1 MQNDDLLRRA
11 LAGEWDPMRP
21 CDLSVADFDPR
32 ERGNAKKFPTTAS
45 EPNGC
50 LNRVADQVGAFGLW
64 LWVIYGDA
72 FKDAT
77 TPLEERLKEGL
88 APLHMINI
96 EYLWIIIH
104 EAICE
109 WHHDVRMRHTSAK
122 FPKSFMSSPALC
134 AALLAE
140 HLAAIDLR
148 PEAQMYFLARRAA
161 NIDYTGKGAKEGEG
175 AEGDGQ
181 AAGGKKNK
189 RRGSKQGKD
198 ADALAQ
204 PVVDE
209 PAPAPAPAAE
219 GSKQERVG
227 LGGICLYFL
236 CGVHR
241 VTNRAGSAVSCKWAD
256 GTCKNGRHV
265 PPTQAQGIAIADQ
278 LHSGSPKVPV
288 SAHISAQLVA
298 KLRAV

>member
-1 MQNDDLLRRA
+1 M
-11 LAGEWDPMRP
+11 
-21 CDLSVADFDPR
+21 
-32 ERGNAKKFPTTAS
+32 AS

-72 FKDAT
+72 FKGAT
-77 TPLEERLKEGL
+77 TPLEERLREGL

-122 FPKSFMSSPALC
+122 FPKSLMSSPALC

-148 PEAQMYFLARRAA
+148 PEAQEYFLVRRMA
-161 NIDYTGKGAKEGEG
+161 NIEYTGKGAKGGKGGKGAKEGEG
-175 AEGDGQ
+175 AQGGGQ
-181 AAGGKKNK
+181 AADSKKNK
-189 RRGSKQGKD
+189 KRRGYKLGKE
-198 ADALAQ
+198 ADAPA
-204 PVVDE
+204 PSPP

-219 GSKQERVG
+219 GSQQERGGFGGG
-227 LGGICLYFL
+227 LSGICLYFL
-236 CGVHR
+236 CGVHQI
-241 VTNRAGSAVSCKWAD
+241 TNRTGAAVSCRWAE
-256 GTCKNGRHV
+256 GNCKNGRHI
-265 PPTQAQGIAIADQ
+265 PPTRAQSTAIADQ
-278 LHSGSPKVPV
+278 LHAGSPKVSV
-288 SAHISAQLVA
+288 GAHVSAQLVA